1 MMPELTSDQIV
12 ERIKDATGIDENNY
26 TSNSVKDM
34 NDKVWDFIIQIKGI
48 FPLLEQFK
56 TYIKMMD
63 D

>member
-34 NDKVWDFIIQIKGI
+34 NDKV
-48 FPLLEQFK
+48 
-56 TYIKMMD
+56 
-63 D
+63 